1 MYMKDRLR
9 VGLLLAAVALIYGD
23 VVVNQFVLDDELY
36 IARNAQVVEPSLHAL
51 FTPNIVTS
59 VFRPLTFATFALNWA
74 VSGPR
79 PFAYHLLN
87 LILHAATTWL
97 LYILLQELL
106 GDSLESKNI
115 AFVAALLYAVHPIHT
130 EAVAWAVG
138 RAEVLAAGFLFA
150 AWILH
155 LRDRPVASLACFAMA
170 LLSKESAV
178 VFFPLVILGDF
189 AIGKWKPRI
198 RYALQGGLTAA
209 YLGLL
214 WKVQGGRFGQTEINM
229 VDNPLVNLSA
239 HWRILNA
246 VRVAW
251 KYVALQIY
259 PAMLSCDYSF
269 NEIPIYRD
277 WRHTLPAAIAAAA
290 VVAAWI
296 WAIKKRH
303 VGVAIAGA
311 IYFAG
316 FATTANILMPTGTI
330 MGERLAYLP
339 SAGFCLLVALGW
351 NRLRQKRNN
360 LAWGILAAIVLVF
373 SARTAI
379 RNRDWKD
386 ALALYS
392 SSARAVPNS
401 TKIHANLANA
411 YLINNQLDLADTEFQ
426 TALRIDPYS
435 PETLSSYSNLEVRR
449 GQYQIA
455 LDKMRL
461 AMSMSGRNHLD
472 YDSMVVTYAAI
483 LMKTNHPDEA
493 LENLNREISESP
505 QYSPAWSAR
514 AVLHLGQGELKDAR
528 SDAQTALQIDRT
540 NIMGMRVLQR
550 LDAHATP
557 ALKN

>member
-1 MYMKDRLR
+1 MVMKDRLR
-9 VGLLLAAVALIYGD
+9 IGILLAAVALIYGNI
-23 VVVNQFVLDDELY
+23 VVNQFVLDDELY
-36 IARNAQVVEPSLHAL
+36 IARNAQVVEPSLHGL

-59 VFRPLTFATFALNWA
+59 VFRPVTFATFALNWA
-74 VSGPR
+74 ISGAH

-97 LYILLQELL
+97 LYILLQQLL
-106 GDSLESKNI
+106 GASDDARNI

-155 LRDRPVASLACFAMA
+155 LRDRPYASLACFALA

-178 VFFPLVILGDF
+178 AFFPLVLLGDY

-198 RYALQGGLTAA
+198 QYALIAGVTAV
-209 YLGLL
+209 YLGVL
-214 WKVQGGRFGQTEINM
+214 WKLQGGRFGQTEINM
-229 VDNPLVNLSA
+229 VDNPLGNLSA

-246 VRVAW
+246 LRVAW

-259 PAMLSCDYSF
+259 PAILSCDYSF
-269 NEIPIYRD
+269 NEIPIYKD
-277 WRHTLPAAIAAAA
+277 WRHTLPAAIAAGA
-290 VVAAWI
+290 VVALWI

-303 VGVAIAGA
+303 VGAAIAGV

-316 FATTANILMPTGTI
+316 FVTTANILMPTGTI

-351 NRLRQKRNN
+351 SWLRQKQNN
-360 LAWGILAAIVLVF
+360 VAWGVLVAIVLLF
-373 SARTAI
+373 SVRTAA

-386 ALALYS
+386 GLALYS

-411 YLINNQLDLADTEFQ
+411 YLLSNQLDLADREFQ
-426 TALRIDPYS
+426 TALRIDPNS
-435 PETLSSYSNLEVRR
+435 PETLSAYSNLEVRR
-449 GQYQIA
+449 GNYQSA
-455 LDKMRL
+455 LDKMRVAVSL
-461 AMSMSGRNHLD
+461 SGRNHLD
-472 YDSMVVTYAAI
+472 YDSMMVSYAAI

-493 LENLNREISESP
+493 RQNLNREILESP

-514 AVLHLGQGELKDAR
+514 AVYHLSQGELKDAR
-528 SDAQTALQIDRT
+528 ADAQTSLQIDHSNLT
-540 NIMGMRVLQR
+540 GLNVLQR
-550 LDAHATP
+550 IDSHP
-557 ALKN
+557 AWKSAN

>member
-1 MYMKDRLR
+1 
-9 VGLLLAAVALIYGD
+9 
-23 VVVNQFVLDDELY
+23 
-36 IARNAQVVEPSLHAL
+36 
-51 FTPNIVTS
+51 
-59 VFRPLTFATFALNWA
+59 
-74 VSGPR
+74 
-79 PFAYHLLN
+79 
-87 LILHAATTWL
+87 
-97 LYILLQELL
+97 
-106 GDSLESKNI
+106 
-115 AFVAALLYAVHPIHT
+115 
-130 EAVAWAVG
+130 
-138 RAEVLAAGFLFA
+138 
-150 AWILH
+150 
-155 LRDRPVASLACFAMA
+155 
-170 LLSKESAV
+170 
-178 VFFPLVILGDF
+178 
-189 AIGKWKPRI
+189 
-198 RYALQGGLTAA
+198 
-209 YLGLL
+209 
-214 WKVQGGRFGQTEINM
+214 
-229 VDNPLVNLSA
+229 
-239 HWRILNA
+239 
-246 VRVAW
+246 VAW

-290 VVAAWI
+290 VVTAWI
-296 WAIKKRH
+296 WAIKKRV
-303 VGVAIAGA
+303 VGVEIAGA

-339 SAGFCLLVALGW
+339 SAGFCLLVAIGW
-351 NRLRQKRNN
+351 NWLRQKKNN
-360 LAWGILAAIVLVF
+360 LAWGVLVTIVLVF
-373 SARTAI
+373 SVRTAI

-411 YLINNQLDLADTEFQ
+411 YLINNQLDLADMEFQ

-449 GQYQIA
+449 GQYQVA

-483 LMKTNHPDEA
+483 LMKTNHSDEA

-540 NIMGMRVLQR
+540 NIMGIKVLQR
-550 LDAHATP
+550 LDAPVPP
-557 ALKN
+557 AAKY

>member
-9 VGLLLAAVALIYGD
+9 IGLLLAAVALIYGN
-23 VVVNQFVLDDELY
+23 VLRNQFVLDDELY
-36 IARNAQVVEPSLHAL
+36 IERNAQVVAPSLRVL
-51 FTPNIVTS
+51 FTPNIVTQ
-59 VFRPLTFATFALNWA
+59 VFRPITFATFALNWA
-74 VSGPR
+74 ISGAHPL
-79 PFAYHLLN
+79 AYHLLN
-87 LILHAATTWL
+87 LILHAVAVWL

-106 GDSLESKNI
+106 RDSLDAKNI

-155 LRDRPVASLACFAMA
+155 LRDRPIASLACFAMA

-178 VFFPLVILGDF
+178 AFFPLVILGDY

-198 RYALQGGLTAA
+198 RYALTGGLTAA
-209 YLGLL
+209 YLVLL
-214 WKVQGGRFGQTEINM
+214 WKVQGGRFGQTEISM
-229 VDNPLVNLSA
+229 VDNPLASISA
-239 HWRILNA
+239 GWRILNA
-246 VRVAW
+246 LRVAW

-269 NEIPIYRD
+269 DEIPIYRD

-290 VVAAWI
+290 VVAVWV
-296 WAIKKRH
+296 WAFKKRH
-303 VGVAIAGA
+303 MGIALAGS

-330 MGERLAYLP
+330 MGERLTYLP
-339 SAGFCLLVALGW
+339 SAGFCLLAALGW
-351 NRLRQKRNN
+351 NWLRQKQNN
-360 LAWGILAAIVLVF
+360 MAWGILVAIVLIF
-373 SARTAI
+373 SVRTAL

-392 SSARAVPNS
+392 SSARAAPNS
-401 TKIHANLANA
+401 AKIHANLANA
-411 YLINNQLDLADTEFQ
+411 YLLSNQLDLADAEFQ

-435 PETLSSYSNLEVRR
+435 SETLSAYSNLAVRR
-449 GQYQIA
+449 GNYQDA
-455 LDKMRL
+455 LDRMRK
-461 AMSMSGRNHLD
+461 AMSMNRRNHLD

-483 LMKTNHPDEA
+483 LMKTNHTGEA

-550 LDAHATP
+550 LDTHVSP
-557 ALKN
+557 ESKN